1 MILHT
6 RKLRALLG
14 EAAVLTRNGAIDPDA
29 RRRVRAL
36 AVEAEESDS
45 TLDLELALSV
55 LRREA

>member
-1 MILHT
+1 MLLHT
-6 RKLRALLG
+6 RKMRRLLG
-14 EAAVLTRNGAIDPDA
+14 EAAVLTRTGALDPDA

-36 AVEAEESDS
+36 AVEAEASET

>member
-14 EAAVLTRNGAIDPDA
+14 EAAVLARNGAIDPDA